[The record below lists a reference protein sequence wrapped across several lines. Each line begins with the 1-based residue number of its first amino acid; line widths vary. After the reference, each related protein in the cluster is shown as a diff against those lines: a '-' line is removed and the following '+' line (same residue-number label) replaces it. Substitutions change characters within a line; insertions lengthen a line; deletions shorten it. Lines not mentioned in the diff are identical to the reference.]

1 MGLVGVAEGQVDQV
15 QECRI
20 RPAQARTLIRKEGK
34 VIEINPTTSELAN
47 EIIS

>member
-1 MGLVGVAEGQVDQV
+1 VDLVGVAEGQVDQV
-15 QECRI
+15 QEYRI
-20 RPAQARTLIRKEGK
+20 ILAQARIPIRKEGK